1 MGGLVPPLFPG
12 QGAPAYGCGGRLALS
27 ACPKRMGDLS
37 PIGQKVR
44 IATVD
49 NMAKAVGRSFDTRL
63 KTNRR
68 PSNRLPGVHPTRGG
82 RMRRSTLPRA
92 RSRRGVQFGLV
103 ALVALAAVLLVPA
116 SALADATDLKKSIAG
131 KLDLSVGVNTTWVI
145 AAGSLVMFM
154 QAGFAFLEIGFSR
167 AKNAGTVVAKILTN
181 FSIAAVAW
189 WAIGF
194 MFAFSG
200 PAGGVIGHEGGA
212 FFTHLG
218 PYVAVAG
225 GVAHYHP
232 NFPVMD
238 LSNATIES
246 KWFFQFVFCAVSLAI
261 VWGTTLER
269 IKFGVYII
277 YSLVFASLIYPI
289 GAHWVFGGGFLQ
301 QGHWLGTSIAGMQDF
316 AGSTAVHLIGASG
329 AFAAL
334 LLLGARTGK
343 YGPDGKPRAIPGH
356 NMPLFGLGVLILWL
370 GWFGFNPGS
379 TLNAMDG
386 RFTEVALVTM
396 MAAAAGVVIGALAGW
411 SVPLGVYAVDKKIG
425 DPVGALTAHCMC
437 GVWGTLACGLFTS
450 PRLAKFNAVG
460 DPGLVYTGS
469 FHQLFVQL
477 LGVVTVFAFVFVLS
491 YGSFWLI
498 KRTYGMRVTA
508 EEEEAGL
515 DIVEHGM
522 YGYPEQFIPAP
533 ELIGYT
539 APSIPTKAPAPV
551 SAATTR
557 EVPA

>member
-1 MGGLVPPLFPG
+1 
-12 QGAPAYGCGGRLALS
+12 
-27 ACPKRMGDLS
+27 
-37 PIGQKVR
+37 
-44 IATVD
+44 
-49 NMAKAVGRSFDTRL
+49 
-63 KTNRR
+63 
-68 PSNRLPGVHPTRGG
+68 
-82 RMRRSTLPRA
+82 MRRSTLPRS

-131 KLDLSVGVNTTWVI
+131 KLDVSVGVNTTWVI
-145 AAGSLVMFM
+145 VAGSLVMFM

-181 FSIAAVAW
+181 FSIAAIAW
-189 WAIGF
+189 WAVGF

-200 PAGGVIGHEGGA
+200 PAGSFIGHEGGA

-218 PYVAVAG
+218 PYLSVANG
-225 GVAHYHP
+225 ITTYHP
-232 NFPVMD
+232 HFPVMD

-334 LLLGARTGK
+334 LLLGARKGK

-379 TLNAMDG
+379 TLNATDG
-386 RFTEVALVTM
+386 RFAEILLITNL
-396 MAAAAGVVIGALAGW
+396 AAAAGVLAAVATARIKTKNIDIGMAGNGAIAALVAITAPSGYVEIWAAPIIGAVAG
-411 SVPLGVYAVDKKIG
+411 VIVVLGVYFVDKYID
-425 DPVGALTAHCMC
+425 DPVGALSAHGMA
-437 GVWGTLACGLFTS
+437 GIWGTLSCGLFTA
-450 PRLAKFNAVG
+450 PRLAQYNAFG
-460 DPGLVYTGS
+460 DPQGGLFYSGHLT
-469 FHQLFVQL
+469 QLAAQAIGF
-477 LGVVTVFAFVFVLS
+477 TIAFTFVFS
-491 YGSFWLI
+491 ASFAVFWII
-498 KRTYGMRVTA
+498 KKTYGLRVSEA
-508 EEEEAGL
+508 EEDAGL
-515 DIVEHGM
+515 DISEHGM

-533 ELIGYT
+533 ELIGAAPAGT
-539 APSIPTKAPAPV
+539 APAGAP
-551 SAATTR
+551 SLATSK